1 MSIHIYISNISNMLT
16 AFDFD
21 MEFSGKFFG
30 NCEMRKPQI
39 KFAKNSNQFKLENA
53 TGASFLFTN

>member
-1 MSIHIYISNISNMLT
+1 MLT
-16 AFDFD
+16 GFDFD